1 VRAPSG
7 AGAARKQ
14 AAGIPKIGEKT
25 GVTACRLLASRS
37 QRYPIKASI
46 KGRLLGAGCSA
57 HQRAP
62 ARTSAHQRAP
72 ARTSA
77 HQRAPARTSAH
88 QRAPART
95 SAHQRAPAARPLG
108 GSDRPLPPVER
119 WPQERLPRPRP
130 TRRSRATRPHPPA
143 RSQRRHQVSRKR
155 RRLLGS
161 ARWGLGNLD
170 QPLSESRDAAH
181 EPRRRLA
188 AKPDPARARRPKPWT
203 SRKSARA
210 VPATPSQPTCHQ
222 LVTGGANTVYFWRS
236 GNHRSL
242 VNAWS
247 PQRMSCRKK
256 SLR

>member
-1 VRAPSG
+1 MRAPSG

-62 ARTSAHQRAP
+62 ARTSAHPRAP
-72 ARTSA
+72 ARTRA
-77 HQRAPARTSAH
+77 HP
-88 QRAPART
+88 
-95 SAHQRAPAARPLG
+95 RAPAARPLG